1 MAYYRKPALG
11 MDDIHHL
18 LGVTLRDARQ
28 ERCGRIVGLDYNHE
42 QPIMD
47 VLWDGQKKVERV
59 TISLDQLAGLMKAFI
74 DARRLSNVRSVD
86 SSGRVSSKA
95 STTTSTSDDA
105 IEKDTQLQQR
115 RA

>member
-18 LGVTLRDARQ
+18 LGVTLRDARE
-28 ERCGRIVGLDYNHE
+28 ERYGRIVGLDYNHE
-42 QPIMD
+42 QPIID
-47 VLWDGQKKVERV
+47 VLWEGQKKVERV

-86 SSGRVSSKA
+86 GDRVSAKA
-95 STTTSTSDDA
+95 SVSTAATDDVSENA
-105 IEKDTQLQQR
+105 SLLQQR